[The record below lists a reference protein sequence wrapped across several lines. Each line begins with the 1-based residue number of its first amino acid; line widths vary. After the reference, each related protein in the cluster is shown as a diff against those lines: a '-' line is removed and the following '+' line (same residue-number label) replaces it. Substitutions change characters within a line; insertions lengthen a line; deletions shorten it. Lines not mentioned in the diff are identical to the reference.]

1 MNACTYC
8 GSFNLSIEEDTGREY
23 CCRCGHYTG
32 MVDESV
38 EEYTTLMGD
47 Y

>member
-1 MNACTYC
+1 MNACHYC

-32 MVDESV
+32 HTAVYGGIDE
-38 EEYTTLMGD
+38 LGGD